1 MELNEFDALSFDCYG
16 TLIDW
21 ESGISAVL
29 VPWAERVG
37 IGQDAEWLLT
47 RYAGHEAG
55 VEQENPGMRY
65 SQVLATSFSELGRDI
80 GENVSDTDARQLGS
94 SVPDWPAF
102 DDSAA
107 ALEELSRHYR
117 LIILSN
123 VDRDSFGGSRR
134 RLGVDF
140 DAVITAEDLGVY
152 KPDPRAFDGLL
163 QRMSDLGISRDRLLH
178 VAQSLFHDHLPAKAK
193 GLNTV
198 WINRRHRRSGWGATP
213 APPSMPTP
221 DWEFTSMAAFVAA
234 AVGR

>member
-1 MELNEFDALSFDCYG
+1 MELNDFDALSFDCYG

-29 VPWAERVG
+29 QPWAERVG
-37 IGQDAEWLLT
+37 SEQNAEWLLT
-47 RYAGHEAG
+47 RYAGHEAR
-55 VEQENPGMRY
+55 VERENPGMRY

-80 GENVSDTDARQLGS
+80 GKNVSDADARQLGS

-102 DDSAA
+102 DDSAE
-107 ALEELSRHYR
+107 ALEELARRYL

-123 VDRDSFGGSRR
+123 VDRESFGGSQR
-134 RLGVDF
+134 RLGVNF

-163 QRMSDLGISRDRLLH
+163 QRTSDLGIPRDRLLH
-178 VAQSLFHDHLPAKAK
+178 VAQSLFHDHLPAKTK
-193 GLNTV
+193 RLSTV
-198 WINRRHRRSGWGATP
+198 WINRRHDRPGWGATP
-213 APPSMPTP
+213 APSSMPTP

-234 AVGR
+234 VGR